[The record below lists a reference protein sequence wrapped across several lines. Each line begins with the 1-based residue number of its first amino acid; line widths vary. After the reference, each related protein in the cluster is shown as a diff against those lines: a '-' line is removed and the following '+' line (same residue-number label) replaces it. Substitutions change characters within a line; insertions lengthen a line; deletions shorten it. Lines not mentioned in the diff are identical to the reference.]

1 MSRVILHIKSRNVL
15 KITGDNTEVKAI
27 TLHSTNDI
35 HQPDLTAQKLKG
47 KPSKYNPFILNT
59 ILSILIMLSFPH

>member
-47 KPSKYNPFILNT
+47 KT
-59 ILSILIMLSFPH
+59 IKI